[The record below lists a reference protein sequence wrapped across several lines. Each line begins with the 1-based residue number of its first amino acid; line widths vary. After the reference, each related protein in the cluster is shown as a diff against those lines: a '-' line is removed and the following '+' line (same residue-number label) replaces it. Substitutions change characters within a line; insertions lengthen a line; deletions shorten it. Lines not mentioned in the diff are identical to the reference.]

1 LTCFWAGDILA
12 GNEKIKAIAM
22 IKKILIPIAGDDVA
36 HRFDL
41 ATEVLVIIVSS
52 KNSEI
57 EEERTIVLPR
67 ASAEKLCH
75 LILTEHIHVVIC
87 GAIEDEFYQFLR
99 WKQVTVFDAVI
110 ATWQD
115 AFDAFLKNSLRSGD
129 ILYTRMVEGKHV

>member
-1 LTCFWAGDILA
+1 
-12 GNEKIKAIAM
+12 M
-22 IKKILIPIAGDDVA
+22 IKKILIPIAGNDVA
-36 HRFDL
+36 PRFDL
-41 ATEVLVIIVSS
+41 ATEVLIITVSS
-52 KNSEI
+52 KNNEV

-99 WKQVTVFDAVI
+99 WKQVLVFDAVI

-115 AFDAFLKNSLRSGD
+115 AFCGFLEERLVPGA

>member
-1 LTCFWAGDILA
+1 
-12 GNEKIKAIAM
+12 M
-22 IKKILIPIAGDDVA
+22 IKKILIPISGDDVA
-36 HRFDL
+36 PRFDL

-52 KNSEI
+52 KNNEI

-75 LILTEHIHVVIC
+75 LILTENIQVVIC

-99 WKQVTVFDAVI
+99 WKQVTVFDTVI

-115 AFDAFLKNSLRSGD
+115 AFDGFLGNRLTSGD
-129 ILYTRMVEGKHV
+129 ILYTRMVEGEYV